1 MKIYIGGGTG
11 FIGSRLSKCLQ
22 NKAHEVVPI
31 SRSSGKGKITWTDVE
46 KIGLPEKCD
55 AVVNLAG
62 ENLMNPLRR
71 WNAAF
76 RSDLEASRVHTNKLL
91 AKAIASA
98 SKKPEVFVT
107 ASAVGYYRP
116 SQTAEYTEESPGGDF
131 DYLSRLCTD
140 WEQAA
145 KLVADINVRQAV
157 VRIGLALGREGGI
170 IKTMYVPFFLG
181 LGGNVGAGQQ
191 WFPWIHVDDIAGIF
205 VHVLENKK
213 VSGVFNAVSPEL
225 ATNADFT
232 KKFAAAMRRP
242 AFLPVPELALN
253 LIYGEE
259 RAKAMVEG
267 QKVLPQKT
275 LRSGYKFSYPDLQS
289 AVNDCV
295 K

>member
-1 MKIYIGGGTG
+1 
-11 FIGSRLSKCLQ
+11 
-22 NKAHEVVPI
+22 
-31 SRSSGKGKITWTDVE
+31 
-46 KIGLPEKCD
+46 
-55 AVVNLAG
+55 
-62 ENLMNPLRR
+62 
-71 WNAAF
+71 
-76 RSDLEASRVHTNKLL
+76 
-91 AKAIASA
+91 
-98 SKKPEVFVT
+98 
-107 ASAVGYYRP
+107 
-116 SQTAEYTEESPGGDF
+116 
-131 DYLSRLCTD
+131 
-140 WEQAA
+140 
-145 KLVADINVRQAV
+145 
-157 VRIGLALGREGGI
+157 
-170 IKTMYVPFFLG
+170 MYVPFFLG